1 MEFGMYKRILITT
14 DGSKLSKKA
23 VTSGIALA
31 ASLDAEIVAF
41 MAVTRYPQAYYE
53 GAVVL
58 APKEIARIEKESR
71 ENAQFVLDKIREESH
86 GHDVKAITA
95 LGRGPIAEG
104 IIRAAKKYKC
114 DLIVMASHG
123 RKGIKRILLGSETLD
138 VLTHSHTPV
147 LVLR

>member
-1 MEFGMYKRILITT
+1 LIAN
-14 DGSKLSKKA
+14 DGSKLSNKA

-31 ASLDAEIVAF
+31 ASLNAGIVAF
-41 MAVTRYPQAYYE
+41 MAVTRYPQAYFE

-58 APKEIARIEKESR
+58 APKEIERIEKESR
-71 ENAQFVLDKIREESH
+71 NKVQSVVGQIREEAH
-86 GHDVKAITA
+86 EHDVKAATA
-95 LGRGPIAEG
+95 LGRSPVAES
-104 IIRAAKKYKC
+104 IISAAKKYKC

-123 RKGIKRILLGSETLD
+123 RKGIQSILPGSETQD